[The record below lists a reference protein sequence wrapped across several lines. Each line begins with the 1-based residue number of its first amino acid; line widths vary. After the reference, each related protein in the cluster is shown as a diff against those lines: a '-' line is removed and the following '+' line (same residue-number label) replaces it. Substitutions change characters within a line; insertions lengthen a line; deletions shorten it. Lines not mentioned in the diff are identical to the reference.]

1 MSGEKAVL
9 TLKTTGGE
17 TFATDALVG
26 FRCRKERY
34 TPYSSLD
41 ATVIGGEGISE
52 VVEAKL
58 SIGEKILHRGIMDG
72 LTVTKS
78 GGRTL
83 LRLSSRGFS
92 SMLAQ
97 NELAPG
103 MLAGIS
109 LNSLMSEK
117 MIVPNVTWQKSS
129 RTARYI
135 YVNEHDSQWSAIVSL
150 SLELNEDY
158 PYIGEVNEVRLS
170 PVNPKTISPENVF
183 EEGGTG
189 DYSKMV
195 SYYHMK
201 DVNGTYSY
209 NYTDGFATQQGIV
222 RHKYIAYDK
231 QFVGLSDYGL
241 QYRLNFTE
249 RGCKS
254 KFLSYIGY
262 SGEELRDKV
271 TFPDGSVYEISA
283 IEICGNAKRGIFT
296 KNICYFDKYCNK

>member
-9 TLKTTGGE
+9 TLKTTGGK

-34 TPYSSLD
+34 TPYSALD
-41 ATVIGGEGISE
+41 ATLIGGEGISE

-78 GGRTL
+78 AGRTL

-103 MLAGIS
+103 MLAGLS

-117 MIVPNVTWQKSS
+117 MIVPNVTWQSSS
-129 RTARYI
+129 RTVRYI

-150 SLELNEDY
+150 SLALNEDY
-158 PYIGEVNEVRLS
+158 PYIGAVNEVRLS
-170 PVNPKTISPENVF
+170 PVNPKTISPGNVF

-195 SYYHMK
+195 SNYHMK

-209 NYTDGFATQQGIV
+209 NYTDGFASGQGIV
-222 RHKYIAYDK
+222 RHKYIAYDR

-271 TFPDGSVYEISA
+271 TFPDGSVHEISA
-283 IEICGNAKRGIFT
+283 IEVCGNAKKGIFT
-296 KNICYFDKYCNK
+296 KDICYFDKYCN